1 MERATDPLE
10 TRNTKPGTL
19 NPPANISR
27 PILWLMLA
35 LLAWGALLALG
46 TFVYR
51 VNQEGGAAEE
61 SNLPI
66 YRGLIVLGCTL
77 GFLSIWVLAL
87 VFSKRRP
94 S

>member
-1 MERATDPLE
+1 
-10 TRNTKPGTL
+10 
-19 NPPANISR
+19 
-27 PILWLMLA
+27 MLA

-51 VNQEGGAAEE
+51 VSQEGGTAEA

-77 GFLSIWVLAL
+77 GFLILWLLAL
-87 VFSKRRP
+87 AYRKRRP